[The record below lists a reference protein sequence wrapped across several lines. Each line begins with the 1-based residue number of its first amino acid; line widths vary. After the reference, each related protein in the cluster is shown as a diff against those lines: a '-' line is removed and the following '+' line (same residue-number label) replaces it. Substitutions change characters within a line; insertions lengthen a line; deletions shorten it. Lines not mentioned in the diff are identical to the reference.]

1 MWRPRRGEKMSAAG
15 MMGTFTASE
24 AASEAQVFVA
34 WGGEAVFV
42 WPVRPVGDL
51 RSGRHPR

>member
-15 MMGTFTASE
+15 MMGTFTASK

-51 RSGRHPR
+51 RSARHSR